1 VNAFAQANH
10 VPVVRFG
17 KDDRK
22 ADVMG
27 PHLARAAA
35 TGRSQVA
42 AIQISQEFQR
52 VFTGYDRA
60 AHRPGTAAVRLRE
73 G

>member
-1 VNAFAQANH
+1 
-10 VPVVRFG
+10 
-17 KDDRK
+17 
-22 ADVMG
+22 MG